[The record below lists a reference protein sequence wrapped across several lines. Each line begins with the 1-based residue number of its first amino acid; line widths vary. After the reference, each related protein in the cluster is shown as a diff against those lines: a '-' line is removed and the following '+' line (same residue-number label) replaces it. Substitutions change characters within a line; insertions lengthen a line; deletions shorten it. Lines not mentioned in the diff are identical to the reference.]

1 MRLNQR
7 IRGLIAGMIVSIVSV
22 SGCSGPSEIAVT
34 SFGRSEEIAEV
45 EPSGYEQSKHAE
57 DEDSAGSIIPEGTAD
72 SDDLKGTADSDD
84 LKGTSDSDHLE
95 GTADLESLEGT
106 AGDDGESSAA
116 SDDADSVSSGQ
127 SKSGTQAGLAEEAD
141 SSGEEQIHDGQ
152 EETQMLAVYVCGAVQ
167 EPDVYYLPVGARI
180 YDALQAAGG
189 FTEDADSQWLN
200 QAQPLTDGQ
209 MLLVYT
215 AQETAQMELEGAKR
229 GENASGTVSS
239 ASGSGGAAGS
249 GSTSTDSSVVNLNTG
264 TKEQLM
270 TLPGIGESKAD
281 AIIRYRTE
289 TGMFGCV
296 EDIMNISGIKNS
308 TFEKIKDRITV

>member
-1 MRLNQR
+1 MRLNHR
-7 IRGLIAGMIVSIVSV
+7 IRVLIAGMIVSVV
-22 SGCSGPSEIAVT
+22 FTSGCSGSSEISVT
-34 SFGRSEEIAEV
+34 SFGRSEGMEETN
-45 EPSGYEQSKHAE
+45 PSGLENSGTEAAKESA
-57 DEDSAGSIIPEGTAD
+57 DSASP
-72 SDDLKGTADSDD
+72 
-84 LKGTSDSDHLE
+84 
-95 GTADLESLEGT
+95 
-106 AGDDGESSAA
+106 
-116 SDDADSVSSGQ
+116 GQ
-127 SKSGTQAGLAEEAD
+127 PNAGTQTGMSEETG
-141 SSGEEQIHDGQ
+141 SSGEDQNDDSQ
-152 EETQMLAVYVCGAVQ
+152 EEIQMLAVYVCGAVQ

-229 GENASGTVSS
+229 GENTSGTVSS
-239 ASGSGGAAGS
+239 GSGSSGGAAS
-249 GSTSTDSSVVNLNTG
+249 GTGTDSSIVNLNTG

-308 TFEKIKDRITV
+308 TFDKIKDKITV

>member
-7 IRGLIAGMIVSIVSV
+7 IRGLIAGMIVSIVFV

-34 SFGRSEEIAEV
+34 SFVHSEGNAESDPPGF
-45 EPSGYEQSKHAE
+45 ENSDADKGSDSFGTFGSMA
-57 DEDSAGSIIPEGTAD
+57 DEDSAGSISPEETAVEDGKSSGTAD
-72 SDDLKGTADSDD
+72 DAGKSSGTA
-84 LKGTSDSDHLE
+84 
-95 GTADLESLEGT
+95 
-106 AGDDGESSAA
+106 
-116 SDDADSVSSGQ
+116 DDADSVSPRQLQ
-127 SKSGTQAGLAEEAD
+127 SEA
-141 SSGEEQIHDGQ
+141 Q
-152 EETQMLAVYVCGAVQ
+152 EDVQMLAVYVCGAVQ

-200 QAQPLTDGQ
+200 QAQLLADGQ

-215 AQETAQMELEGAKR
+215 AQETAQMELQGAKR
-229 GENASGTVSS
+229 GGNASGTVSS
-239 ASGSGGAAGS
+239 GPVSGGAASS
-249 GSTSTDSSVVNLNTG
+249 GSSSTDSSIVNLNTG

-289 TGMFGCV
+289 TGMFGCA